1 MNAQPPKNYRYSGPA
16 SGVTLSDGT
25 EILLWPGK
33 TVSLPEEHE
42 YVKVLVA
49 LKHLTPVSEET
60 KPASTPVVPLPKRK
74 SGGDS
79 DVKTEDSHGS

>member
-1 MNAQPPKNYRYSGPA
+1 MKEYRYSGPA

-33 TVSLPEEHE
+33 NVSLPEEHD

-60 KPASTPVVPLPKRK
+60 KPASTPAVQSPKRRN
-74 SGGDS
+74 GGGN
-79 DVKTEDSHGS
+79 DVKLEDSHGS

>member
-1 MNAQPPKNYRYSGPA
+1 MKEYRYSGPA

-33 TVSLPEEHE
+33 TVSLPEEHD

-49 LKHLTPVSEET
+49 LKHLTPEPEDT
-60 KPASTPVVPLPKRK
+60 KPAVTPAVQSPKRR
-74 SGGDS
+74 SSSDS
-79 DVKTEDSHGS
+79 EVKTEDTHGS

>member
-1 MNAQPPKNYRYSGPA
+1 MKAYRYSGPA

-33 TVSLPEEHE
+33 SVSLPEEHD

-49 LKHLTPVSEET
+49 LKHLTPVPEET
-60 KPASTPVVPLPKRK
+60 KPAGAPAVQSPKRR
-74 SGGDS
+74 SSSDS
-79 DVKTEDSHGS
+79 EVKTEDTHGS

>member
-1 MNAQPPKNYRYSGPA
+1 MKEYRYSGPA

-33 TVSLPEEHE
+33 MVSLPEEHD

-49 LKHLTPVSEET
+49 LKHLTPVPEET
-60 KPASTPVVPLPKRK
+60 KPAGTPAVQSPKRRN
-74 SGGDS
+74 GGDN
-79 DVKTEDSHGS
+79 DVKLEDSHGS

>member
-1 MNAQPPKNYRYSGPA
+1 MKAQATKNYRYSGPA

-33 TVSLPEEHE
+33 TVPLPEEHD

-49 LKHLTPVSEET
+49 LKHLSPETENTP
-60 KPASTPVVPLPKRK
+60 PASPPETTLVKRR
-74 SGGDS
+74 SGNDT
-79 DVKTEDSHGS
+79 DTKAEDTHVS

>member
-1 MNAQPPKNYRYSGPA
+1 MKTYRYSGPA

-33 TVSLPEEHE
+33 DVSLPENHD

-49 LKHLTPVSEET
+49 LKHLTPVSEDT
-60 KPASTPVVPLPKRK
+60 RPAPVQTSPKRRN
-74 SGGDS
+74 

>member
-1 MNAQPPKNYRYSGPA
+1 MKEYRYSGPA

-33 TVSLPEEHE
+33 TVSLPEEHD

-49 LKHLTPVSEET
+49 LKHLTRYLKRLNP
-60 KPASTPVVPLPKRK
+60 PAHRLC
-74 SGGDS
+74 
-79 DVKTEDSHGS
+79 SHQSAEAAVTAK

>member
-1 MNAQPPKNYRYSGPA
+1 MKEYRYSGPA

-33 TVSLPEEHE
+33 TVSLPEEHD

-49 LKHLTPVSEET
+49 LKHLTPV
-60 KPASTPVVPLPKRK
+60 P
-74 SGGDS
+74 
-79 DVKTEDSHGS
+79 EDT

>member
-1 MNAQPPKNYRYSGPA
+1 MKEYRYSGPA

-33 TVSLPEEHE
+33 AVSLPEEHD

-49 LKHLTPVSEET
+49 LKHLTPVPEDT
-60 KPASTPVVPLPKRK
+60 KPAVTPAGQSPKRR
-74 SGGDS
+74 SSSDS
-79 DVKTEDSHGS
+79 EVKTEDAHGS

>member
-1 MNAQPPKNYRYSGPA
+1 MKEYRYSGPA

-33 TVSLPEEHE
+33 AVSLPEEHD

-49 LKHLTPVSEET
+49 LKHLTPVPEDT
-60 KPASTPVVPLPKRK
+60 KPAVTPTVQSPKRR
-74 SGGDS
+74 SSSDS
-79 DVKTEDSHGS
+79 EVKTEDAHGS

>member
-1 MNAQPPKNYRYSGPA
+1 
-16 SGVTLSDGT
+16 T

-33 TVSLPEEHE
+33 NVSLPEEHD

-60 KPASTPVVPLPKRK
+60 KPASTPVVQSPKRRNA
-74 SGGDS
+74 GDN

>member
-1 MNAQPPKNYRYSGPA
+1 MKEYRYSGPA

-25 EILLWPGK
+25 EILLWPGNNI
-33 TVSLPEEHE
+33 SLPENHD

-49 LKHLTPVSEET
+49 LKHLTPVSVET
-60 KPASTPVVPLPKRK
+60 RVASTTVQPSPKRRN
-74 SGGDS
+74 GNDS

>member
-1 MNAQPPKNYRYSGPA
+1 MKKYRYSGPA

-33 TVSLPEEHE
+33 NVSLPEEHD

-49 LKHLTPVSEET
+49 LKHLTPVPEET
-60 KPASTPVVPLPKRK
+60 KPASTPAPQLLKRRN
-74 SGGDS
+74 GGDS
-79 DVKTEDSHGS
+79 DMKAENTHVS

>member
-1 MNAQPPKNYRYSGPA
+1 MKEYRYSGPA

-33 TVSLPEEHE
+33 NVTLPEEHD

-49 LKHLTPVSEET
+49 LKHLTPVPEET
-60 KPASTPVVPLPKRK
+60 KPASTPAPQLPKRK
-74 SGGDS
+74 TGGDN

>member
-1 MNAQPPKNYRYSGPA
+1 MKEYRYSGPA

-33 TVSLPEEHE
+33 NVSLSEEHV

-49 LKHLTPVSEET
+49 LKHRTPVSEET
-60 KPASTPVVPLPKRK
+60 KPASTSAPQLPKRK
-74 SGGDS
+74 NGGDS
-79 DVKTEDSHGS
+79 DVKAEDTHVS

>member
-1 MNAQPPKNYRYSGPA
+1 MKEYRYSGPA

-33 TVSLPEEHE
+33 NVTLPEEHD

-49 LKHLTPVSEET
+49 LKHLTLVPDET
-60 KPASTPVVPLPKRK
+60 KTASTPAPQLPKRK
-74 SGGDS
+74 NGGDN

>member
-1 MNAQPPKNYRYSGPA
+1 MKEYRYSGPA

-25 EILLWPGK
+25 EILLWSGK
-33 TVSLPEEHE
+33 NVTLPEEHD

-49 LKHLTPVSEET
+49 LKHLTPVPEET
-60 KPASTPVVPLPKRK
+60 KPASTSAPQLPKRK
-74 SGGDS
+74 NGGDN

>member
-1 MNAQPPKNYRYSGPA
+1 MKEYRYSGPA

-33 TVSLPEEHE
+33 NVTLPEEHD

-49 LKHLTPVSEET
+49 LKHLTPVPEET
-60 KPASTPVVPLPKRK
+60 TPASTPAPQLPKRK
-74 SGGDS
+74 TGGDN